1 MYLSTHFKTGP
12 CFNSGA
18 RFFVGLCTYFRA
30 IMKISQEIYLDIR
43 NYFLFKDNFR
53 WCNSIGYHDAPGLL

>member
-30 IMKISQEIYLDIR
+30 IMKISQEIYLVIR
-43 NYFLFKDNFR
+43 NYFLFKNNF
-53 WCNSIGYHDAPGLL
+53 